1 MSVPGQPAVHQPRV
15 AKTARQAAPAE
26 LPRWR
31 VWLLAARIPT
41 LSAAVTPVLV
51 GSAAA
56 WASGRFLPGAMIAAL
71 VSSVLIQVGTNFAND
86 LFDFKKGADTEK
98 RTGPL
103 RVTQAGLVTPA
114 QMERAVWLT
123 FALAVVAG
131 LYLVYLGGWPILFIG
146 VLSIAAGILYTGG
159 PWPLAYHGL
168 GDLFA
173 FIFFGIVA
181 VCGTYFVHTGSVTPF
196 AFVAS
201 LPVAMIVTAILVANN
216 LRDIE
221 TDRAAGKRTL
231 AVRLGARGTQ
241 IEYIALLAFAYL
253 IPAGMWAAGWL
264 SGPFWLP
271 WLTLPLAVR
280 LVQIIMTKTGREL
293 IPALK
298 GTGLLHLLYG
308 LLFAASLV
316 W

>member
-1 MSVPGQPAVHQPRV
+1 VSGH
-15 AKTARQAAPAE
+15 TAAATSTRDTRPLQD

-41 LSAAVTPVLV
+41 LSAAVAPVLV

-56 WASGRFLPGAMIAAL
+56 WAHGRFIPGALVAAL
-71 VSSVLIQVGTNFAND
+71 VSSTLIQVGTNFAND

-103 RVTQAGLVTPA
+103 RVTQAGLVSP
-114 QMERAVWLT
+114 QEIERAMWIT

-131 LYLVYLGGWPILFIG
+131 LYLIYLGGWPILAIG
-146 VLSIAAGILYTGG
+146 LLSIAAGILYTGG

-168 GDLFA
+168 GDLFS
-173 FIFFGIVA
+173 FLFFGVIA
-181 VCGTYFVHTGSVTPF
+181 VCGTYLVHTGSVSAF

-231 AVRLGARGTQ
+231 AVRLGARLTKL
-241 IEYIALLAFAYL
+241 EYIALLALAYL
-253 IPAGMWAAGWL
+253 IPVVMWAFGWL

-280 LVQIIMTKTGREL
+280 LVRIVLTQTGRQL

-298 GTGLLHLLYG
+298 GTGLLHLLFG
-308 LLFAASLV
+308 LLFAASLL